1 MPRSTLDS
9 HIHIQTEGNSG
20 LGALDIGIL
29 LLITLQAGR
38 VAADR
43 KPTKLATKLVRGF
56 VGTH

>member
-1 MPRSTLDS
+1 MYYVNQY
-9 HIHIQTEGNSG
+9 IFI
-20 LGALDIGIL
+20 IL
-29 LLITLQAGR
+29 YDFPLCYSIRLYVTLQAGR